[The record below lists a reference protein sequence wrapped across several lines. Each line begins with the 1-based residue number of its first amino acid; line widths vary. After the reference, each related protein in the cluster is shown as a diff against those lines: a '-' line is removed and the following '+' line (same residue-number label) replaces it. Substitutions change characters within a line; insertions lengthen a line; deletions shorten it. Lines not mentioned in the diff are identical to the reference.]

1 MVEPAPLH
9 AARPR
14 VWPVALMHLQ
24 FTATLPVAG
33 GINGAAT
40 MAFGPALFVECLA
53 HKSQP

>member
-1 MVEPAPLH
+1 M
-9 AARPR
+9 
-14 VWPVALMHLQ
+14 ALMHLQ

-53 HKSQP
+53 RKSQP